1 MGLLTENGFRFKRVL
16 VGSFV
21 CHAEELITLREFKCV
36 QWHCAPTF
44 LI

>member
-36 QWHCAPTF
+36 HPTF
-44 LI
+44 LNPGV